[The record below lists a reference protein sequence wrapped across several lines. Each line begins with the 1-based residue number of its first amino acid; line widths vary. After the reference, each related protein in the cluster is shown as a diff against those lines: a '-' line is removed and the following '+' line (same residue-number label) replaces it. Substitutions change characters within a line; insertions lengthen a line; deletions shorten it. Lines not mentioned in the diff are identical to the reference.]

1 MIGAAAAPASFP
13 VGWYGKIPVTGD
25 FIARRLATAFSEPWD
40 RWLQGV
46 MDGSRERL
54 GARWRDT
61 FLSMPAWRF
70 ILAPGMVTPN
80 AWAGLMV
87 PSVDAVVEFASVTE
101 TVPSEPMVMFFA
113 SAGMT
118 MFGVSTDPS
127 EVTIRPV
134 PSFLKAPAR
143 VYATV
148 LSARW
153 TWKKPSP
160 SITRS
165 SGFSVCWKSPWLK
178 IRCVAIGREPRPTW
192 MPVGMIV
199 PCVPCRP
206 GARNVW

>member
-87 PSVDAVVEFASVTE
+87 PSVDAVGRYFPL
-101 TVPSEPMVMFFA
+101 TVAVSLPSESGLTYSTSSNKLCA
-113 SAGMT
+113 YSATKAQRKTRIEDREQRMEI
-118 MFGVSTDPS
+118 VSS
-127 EVTIRPV
+127 Y
-134 PSFLKAPAR
+134 L
-143 VYATV
+143 
-148 LSARW
+148 
-153 TWKKPSP
+153 
-160 SITRS
+160 RS
-165 SGFSVCWKSPWLK
+165 SILHLRFSTF
-178 IRCVAIGREPRPTW
+178 VAE
-192 MPVGMIV
+192 
-199 PCVPCRP
+199 
-206 GARNVW
+206 